1 MSYLKVNVVKQ
12 SCIFILRV
20 EGPVDSLRRLAHFFK
35 DNRIVLNDFNLH
47 ANEDGTAIVI
57 AHSVVEK
64 QLLQD
69 AVWQLHQL
77 PGILK
82 VEVMQKYN

>member
-1 MSYLKVNVVKQ
+1 MSYLKVDIVKQ
-12 SCIFILRV
+12 SCIFILQT
-20 EGPVDSLRRLAHFFK
+20 ENPVDSLRGLAHFFK
-35 DNRIVLNDFNLH
+35 DHRIVLNDFNLH
-47 ANEDGTAIVI
+47 RNQDGTAMVI